1 MRYRYRYLPLY
12 SLVVLIVIRDEPPGK
27 LDPNIFVLSLL
38 SLYEAPDISDW
49 STSQLS
55 ICLMEISYN

>member
-12 SLVVLIVIRDEPPGK
+12 FLVVLIVIRDEPPGK

-38 SLYEAPDISDW
+38 SLYEAPGTSDW
-49 STSQLS
+49 SPSQLS
-55 ICLMEISYN
+55 I

>member
-12 SLVVLIVIRDEPPGK
+12 FLVVLIVIRDEPPGK
-27 LDPNIFVLSLL
+27 LDPNIFDLSLL

-49 STSQLS
+49 SAPHVT
-55 ICLMEISYN
+55 

>member
-1 MRYRYRYLPLY
+1 MYRYRYLPLY
-12 SLVVLIVIRDEPPGK
+12 FLVVLIVIRDEPPGK

-49 STSQLS
+49 SPGQLS